1 MDLWKGEKAMN
12 KGVKI
17 FSLILLSGMLLT
29 SAGSVYAE
37 SGMESYS
44 AGSETDE
51 NNEEKRVLLTESKEE
66 PDISAA

>member
-44 AGSETDE
+44 AGS
-51 NNEEKRVLLTESKEE
+51 
-66 PDISAA
+66 